1 MRMIEEIIG
10 HSRDPEFVSKFMA
23 VKLDNKRALQKYVE
37 KTQGI
42 HIRLDAM
49 YDVMVKRIHEYKRQ
63 HMNIF
68 YVIHRY
74 FEILSTPES

>member
-1 MRMIEEIIG
+1 MQAYI
-10 HSRDPEFVSKFMA
+10 
-23 VKLDNKRALQKYVE
+23 L

-42 HIRLDAM
+42 HIRTDAM
-49 YDVMVKRIHEYKRQ
+49 FDVMVKRIHEYKRQ

-68 YVIHRY
+68 SVIHRY